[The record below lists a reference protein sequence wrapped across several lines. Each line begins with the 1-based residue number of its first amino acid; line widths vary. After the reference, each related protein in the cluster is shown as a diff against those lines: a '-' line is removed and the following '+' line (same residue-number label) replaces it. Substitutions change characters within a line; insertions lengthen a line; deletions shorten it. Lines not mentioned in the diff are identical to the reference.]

1 MLGLLVSSLA
11 LRLPAKRH
19 SPASRCTRL
28 VMKQPVYSA
37 DLADESPDYTLIS
50 TTLLSQLLDVDQ
62 AACSTP
68 PLPANLKNRYFAL
81 RHGQSESNLEGVIS
95 SAPAVGTT
103 KHGLTTE
110 GRLQARRS
118 ATKLL
123 DLVGRDNLGSLA
135 FVSSDFTRAWQT
147 AEESLAAVA
156 RIVEFEQQA
165 CEYDETSRPGPGFDE
180 TRQQECA
187 LLATPEEGVV
197 RTPLLRERWFGELDG
212 LPLKNYN
219 QIWPRD
225 LVSARHD
232 HRGVEAV
239 DKVCARI
246 RELVLSLEEEREGQ
260 CIVLTS
266 HADTLQISQC
276 YVAGAD
282 PRSFSMYRFKN
293 GEVREL
299 LRAPSSL
306 PAPVPLTY
314 A

>member
-1 MLGLLVSSLA
+1 
-11 LRLPAKRH
+11 
-19 SPASRCTRL
+19 
-28 VMKQPVYSA
+28 
-37 DLADESPDYTLIS
+37 
-50 TTLLSQLLDVDQ
+50 
-62 AACSTP
+62 
-68 PLPANLKNRYFAL
+68 
-81 RHGQSESNLEGVIS
+81 VIS

-103 KHGLTTE
+103 KHGLTAE
-110 GRLQARRS
+110 GRLQARQS

-123 DLVGRDNLGSLA
+123 DLVGRDNMGSLA

-147 AEESLAAVA
+147 AEESLAAVS

-165 CEYDETSRPGPGFDE
+165 CEFDETSRPGPGFDE

-239 DKVCARI
+239 DKVCPRPNSEPNFQPTPQSQSEPQPQPSARSCTP
-246 RELVLSLEEEREGQ
+246 LP
-260 CIVLTS
+260 T
-266 HADTLQISQC
+266 HA
-276 YVAGAD
+276 
-282 PRSFSMYRFKN
+282 
-293 GEVREL
+293 
-299 LRAPSSL
+299 
-306 PAPVPLTY
+306 
-314 A
+314 

>member
-1 MLGLLVSSLA
+1 MQPRCRAALHPQTYKPRLVKEFCVSTCMLGLTLVSSLA
-11 LRLPAKRH
+11 LHLPAQRH
-19 SPASRCTRL
+19 CSASRCTRL
-28 VMKQPVYSA
+28 VMKQAVYSA

-147 AEESLAAVA
+147 AEESLAAVS

-187 LLATPEEGVV
+187 LLASPEEGVV
-197 RTPLLRERWFGELDG
+197 HTPLLRERWFGELDG

-232 HRGVEAV
+232 HKGVEAV
-239 DKVCARI
+239 DKVR
-246 RELVLSLEEEREGQ
+246 
-260 CIVLTS
+260 
-266 HADTLQISQC
+266 
-276 YVAGAD
+276 
-282 PRSFSMYRFKN
+282 
-293 GEVREL
+293 
-299 LRAPSSL
+299 LRPNSEANF
-306 PAPVPLTY
+306 
-314 A
+314 

>member
-1 MLGLLVSSLA
+1 MIFCGSAPVRSSCMLAAIVSSLA
-11 LRLPAKRH
+11 LRLPAQHH

-37 DLADESPDYTLIS
+37 DLPDESPDYTLIS
-50 TTLLSQLLDVDQ
+50 TTLLSQLLEVDQ

-68 PLPANLKNRYFAL
+68 PLPAKLKNRYFAL

-103 KHGLTTE
+103 KHGLTAE
-110 GRLQARRS
+110 GRLQARQS

-123 DLVGRDNLGSLA
+123 DLVGRDNMGSLA

-147 AEESLAAVA
+147 AEESLAAVS

-165 CEYDETSRPGPGFDE
+165 CEFDETSRPGPGFDE

-239 DKVCARI
+239 DKVCPRPNSEPKFQPTPQSQSEPQPQPSARSCTP
-246 RELVLSLEEEREGQ
+246 LP
-260 CIVLTS
+260 T
-266 HADTLQISQC
+266 HA
-276 YVAGAD
+276 
-282 PRSFSMYRFKN
+282 
-293 GEVREL
+293 
-299 LRAPSSL
+299 
-306 PAPVPLTY
+306 
-314 A
+314 

>member
-1 MLGLLVSSLA
+1 MLGVALISLA
-11 LRLPAKRH
+11 LRLPAPLRSQRH
-19 SPASRCTRL
+19 CLTSRCTRL
-28 VMKQPVYSA
+28 AMKQPYSA

-50 TTLLSQLLDVDQ
+50 TTLLSQLLDVEQ

-68 PLPANLKNRYFAL
+68 PLPAKLRNRYFAL

-103 KHGLTTE
+103 KHGLTAE
-110 GRLQARRS
+110 GRLQARQS
-118 ATKLL
+118 ATRLL
-123 DLVGRDNLGSLA
+123 DLVGRENLGSLA

-147 AEESLAAVA
+147 AEEALAAVS

-165 CEYDETSRPGPGFDE
+165 CEYDETRPRE
-180 TRQQECA
+180 ECA

-219 QIWPRD
+219 QVWPRD

-239 DKVCARI
+239 DKVCARV
-246 RELVLSLEEEREGQ
+246 RELVLSLEAEREGQ
-260 CIVLTS
+260 CIVLAS
-266 HADTLQISQC
+266 HADTLQITQC

-282 PRSFSMYRFKN
+282 PRSFSMFRFKN

-299 LRAPSSL
+299 LRTPASL